1 MARAWPAGVPSGA
14 CADDQRFRGAAQ
26 GLLARLG
33 DHGHRTHEA
42 DADLRHE
49 HWKLGHSRRAL
60 RGTVSD
66 SLAAAFT
73 AGGTTRGTMESGDLL
88 TIDRL
93 RLSRG
98 SREILRGISLRAA
111 RGELVAL
118 MGLSGGGKT
127 TVLRCI
133 TALESFDS
141 GTISIDGVT
150 LQAVSLPSRTTMRA
164 LRRRVGMVFQLHYLF
179 EHLTV
184 MNNVTLAPTHV
195 AGVSQHDAESRAT
208 TLLESL
214 GVAHRSGALPR
225 ELSGGEAQRVAI
237 ARAMAMDPPLLLM
250 DEPTASLDPA
260 RRGEL
265 GETLRQLTAGGRTLV
280 ITTHDDDFARD
291 FADRVVILA
300 EGEAVEE
307 GVPAEVLTNP
317 KHAATRAL
325 LMSSRA

>member
-1 MARAWPAGVPSGA
+1 R
-14 CADDQRFRGAAQ
+14 
-26 GLLARLG
+26 
-33 DHGHRTHEA
+33 
-42 DADLRHE
+42 
-49 HWKLGHSRRAL
+49 L
-60 RGTVSD
+60 RGEREVRRGVNLTVH
-66 SLAAAFT
+66 
-73 AGGTTRGTMESGDLL
+73 E
-88 TIDRL
+88 
-93 RLSRG
+93 
-98 SREILRGISLRAA
+98 
-111 RGELVAL
+111 GELVAL

-127 TVLRCI
+127 TVLRTI
-133 TALESFDS
+133 AALETFDAGS
-141 GTISIDGVT
+141 VNVSGVT
-150 LQAVSLPSRTTMRA
+150 LRPGPLPRGETLRE

-179 EHLTV
+179 EHLSAL
-184 MNNVTLAPTHV
+184 NNVTLAPLYV
-195 AGVSQHDAESRAT
+195 AKAPRAETEARAL

-214 GVAHRSGALPR
+214 GVAHRKNAFPR

-250 DEPTASLDPA
+250 DEPTSSLDPA

-265 GETLRQLTAGGRTLV
+265 GQTLRQLTAGGRTLV

-300 EGEAVEE
+300 DGEAVEE